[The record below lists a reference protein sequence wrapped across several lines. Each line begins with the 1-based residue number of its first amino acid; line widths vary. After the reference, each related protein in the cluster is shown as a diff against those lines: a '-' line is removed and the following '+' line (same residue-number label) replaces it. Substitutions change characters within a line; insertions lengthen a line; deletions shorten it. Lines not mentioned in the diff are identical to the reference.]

1 MGPIRHRWISVGLIY
16 KTGGNIKFRPL
27 ARDFLID
34 FSFDLTLPLRL
45 ESPAILNVQL
55 RLASSAS
62 SNDKPRG

>member
-34 FSFDLTLPLRL
+34 FSFDLISIPL